1 MKKIFVTIAGALMVM
16 ASTSV
21 RAQEKMPMPMPQFSG
36 MGERMTEE
44 LKLTDE
50 QKKEVDKLRFEFQ
63 KQMIAQGAKLAT
75 MWVEYR
81 QLLSADVPDKA
92 MLEKKFSEMTDG
104 AGQLHS
110 LLLTHWFSVNK
121 LLNADQQKVWKK
133 ALESPM
139 SFLRGT
145 HPHMPAEGAPE
156 MKKEK

>member
-1 MKKIFVTIAGALMVM
+1 MKKNLVVIAGILVVMVS
-16 ASTSV
+16 ASG
-21 RAQEKMPMPMPQFSG
+21 RAQEKMSMPMPQFSG

-81 QLLSADVPDKA
+81 QLLSADLPDKA
-92 MLEKKFSEMTDG
+92 TLEKKFSEMADG

-110 LLLTHWFSVNK
+110 LLLNHWFSVNK

-139 SFLRGT
+139 SFLRDA
-145 HPHMPAEGAPE
+145 HPHMRADGAPE
-156 MKKEK
+156 MKKEN